1 MSATILVIED
11 HDAVRGVLRHQLEA
25 AFPQCHVIEANSG
38 EEAIALIRIES
49 PCLVVVDICLPG
61 MNGIEATRQIKANLP
76 SVPIVVWGFHN
87 DDIYRAHAIAAGAST
102 YVSQPAMVTEL
113 VPMLATLLANDNN

>member
-25 AFPQCHVIEANSG
+25 AFPQCHVIEAGSG
-38 EEAIALIRIES
+38 EEAIALIRNES

-76 SVPIVVWGFHN
+76 SVSIVVWGFHN
-87 DDIYRAHAIAAGAST
+87 DDIYRTHAIEAGASA

-113 VPMLATLLANDNN
+113 VPMLATLLPNSSN